1 MNVLQVTAGNRA
13 YPPDTGGYQ
22 RTHGLML
29 SFTES
34 DDFVHRYCCSGILA
48 TYHEEGELL
57 EEEVELTPALV
68 EKRHYSILHDIPKIV
83 GHLGCPVFA
92 WPATLKSWVGD
103 RIVEQVNEADVV
115 MADSPHIAVF
125 LAENTSTPTVY
136 SSHNIE
142 YERYLSTNDGWL
154 SKSFGNRYRRVEEAA
169 ARKSDLVVCTT
180 ERDCDQFSKDASA
193 TAVIPNGIA
202 GERITG
208 TTTPAPRAKYDI
220 PDDGVVATF
229 LGSDYGPNVEAVDW
243 LAENWSKLDEEYH
256 LLILGDSGDS
266 IETEQENV
274 HTTGYVE
281 DLQAAL
287 AMADIAL
294 NPIFSGGGSNVKLLD
309 YFAAELPV
317 VSTPFGSRGF
327 ELEAGEDLLLAEK
340 ADFFGA
346 IDRLGSDESLR
357 RRLGTNGQR
366 SAAENYT
373 WESLSAQLRATFA
386 ETLTMQS

>member
-1 MNVLQVTAGNRA
+1 MKVLQVTAGNRA

-29 SFTES
+29 SFDGS
-34 DDFVHRYCCSGILA
+34 DDFVHRYCCSGVLA
-48 TYHEEGELL
+48 TYHMEGELI
-57 EEEVELTPALV
+57 EKEVQITPDLV
-68 EKRHYSILHDIPKIV
+68 EKRQYSVMHDIPKIV

-92 WPATLKSWVGD
+92 WPAMLKSRVGD
-103 RIVEQVNEADVV
+103 SIAEQVGEVDIA
-115 MADSPHIAVF
+115 MADSPHLAVF

-142 YERYLSTNDGWL
+142 YKRYLSTHDGLL
-154 SKSFGNRYRRVEEAA
+154 SEFFGDRLRRAEQAA
-169 ARKSDLVVCTT
+169 ARKADLVVCTT
-180 ERDCDQFSKDASA
+180 ERDRDQFSKHASK
-193 TAVIPNGIA
+193 TAVIPNGIT
-202 GERITG
+202 GDRIAG
-208 TTTPAPRAKYDI
+208 TTEPAPRTQYGI
-220 PDDGVVATF
+220 PDDGIVATF
-229 LGSDYGPNVEAVDW
+229 LGSDYGPNVEAAEW
-243 LAENWSKLDEEYH
+243 LAENWSRLDERYH

-266 IETEQENV
+266 IDTRRDNV
-274 HTTGYVE
+274 HATGYVE

-317 VSTPFGSRGF
+317 ISTPFGSRGF
-327 ELEAGEDLLLAEK
+327 EVEDGGDLLLAEES
-340 ADFFGA
+340 DFFHA

-357 RRLGTNGQR
+357 RRLGTSGQR
-366 SAAENYT
+366 LAADSYT

-386 ETLTMQS
+386 ETLSV